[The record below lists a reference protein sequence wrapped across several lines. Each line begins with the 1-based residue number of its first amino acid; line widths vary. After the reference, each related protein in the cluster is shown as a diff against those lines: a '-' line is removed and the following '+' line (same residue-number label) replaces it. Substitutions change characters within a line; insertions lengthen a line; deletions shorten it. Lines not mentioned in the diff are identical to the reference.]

1 MGLFYWGFP
10 MRYIV
15 LVVLLLLIGLTQ
27 AQEADVLVNYPACD
41 FVLEEGL
48 NFGAVVLDFETRLGC
63 VENLNTSF
71 NVASVPKVFIAAA
84 YYNSYAR
91 GTISVATRIQF
102 TRNYWMGGQTD
113 CLTESRI
120 GESFTYQ
127 ELVEFMINCSDNA
140 ATWMLM
146 DSLGWGRVNE
156 YVQSLGIEGIG
167 EIIPYS
173 QVDRLKLIFL
183 DERWADV
190 PLAEASRFY
199 RRGFTEGLSNYF
211 TIIPNRPSREDF
223 ARINER
229 YFNEYSYN
237 TLTPLALATFF
248 SRLREQAISGSPEEQ
263 FVASNIF
270 FVMLYTQRL
279 YSAQSFQ
286 GSILVGGKNGFDR
299 GLLAEVNILFDDLD
313 SRIPSGIVLLFSQ
326 YESLIGDNGAL
337 PTIERSRLNDYFF
350 QLSPQVREILYP
362 NYQVPPVERSFSLTA
377 YFNEQSAIQVCWNPF
392 FNSDFDSTLVPI
404 VSSCFSSLTP
414 RISYPADENLAMGLI
429 LNNLNYEDTRFVFIY
444 TAPDSRQFSYQMDRR
459 SVNNS
464 AIYWFHP
471 LDMAGQWKIDIY
483 MNLRHVYSETIL
495 AQR

>member
-1 MGLFYWGFP
+1 
-10 MRYIV
+10 MRYTV
-15 LVVLLLLIGLTQ
+15 LFVLLLIGVTQ
-27 AQEADVLVNYPACD
+27 AQEADFLENYPDCGFEAED
-41 FVLEEGL
+41 GL
-48 NFGAVVLDFETRLGC
+48 NFGAVLLDFETLLGC
-63 VENLNTSF
+63 VENLNASF
-71 NVASVPKVFIAAA
+71 NAASVPKVFIAAA
-84 YYNSYAR
+84 YYNFLAS
-91 GTISVATRIQF
+91 GSISPATRLQF
-102 TRNYWMGGQTD
+102 TRNYWMAGQTD

-120 GESFTYQ
+120 GESFSYQ
-127 ELVEFMINCSDNA
+127 ELIEFMINCSDNA
-140 ATWMLM
+140 ATWILM
-146 DSLGWGRVNE
+146 DSLGSGRVNA

-173 QVDRLKLIFL
+173 HVDRLKLIFL

-211 TIIPNRPSREDF
+211 SVIPTRPSREDF

-229 YFNEYSYN
+229 YFTEYSYN

-248 SRLREQAISGSPEEQ
+248 SRLREQALSGTAEEQ
-263 FVASNIF
+263 FVANNLF

-279 YSAQSFQ
+279 YSAQSLQ
-286 GSILVGGKNGFDR
+286 GTILVGSKNGFDR
-299 GLLAEVNILFDDLD
+299 GLLAEVNVLFNELG

-350 QLSPQVREILYP
+350 QLSPQIREILYP
-362 NYQVPPVERSFSLTA
+362 NFQVPPVERSFSLTT
-377 YFNEQSAIQVCWNPF
+377 YLNEQSAIQVCWNPF
-392 FNSDFDSTLVPI
+392 FNSDFDSALVPI
-404 VSSCFSSLTP
+404 VSNCFGSLTP

-444 TAPDSRQFSYQMDRR
+444 TSPDARQFSYQMDR
-459 SVNNS
+459 SNVNNS

-471 LDMAGQWKIDIY
+471 LDMAGQWTVDIY
-483 MNLRHVYSETIL
+483 MNLRHVYSESIL

>member
-1 MGLFYWGFP
+1 
-10 MRYIV
+10 
-15 LVVLLLLIGLTQ
+15 
-27 AQEADVLVNYPACD
+27 
-41 FVLEEGL
+41 
-48 NFGAVVLDFETRLGC
+48 
-63 VENLNTSF
+63 
-71 NVASVPKVFIAAA
+71 
-84 YYNSYAR
+84 
-91 GTISVATRIQF
+91 
-102 TRNYWMGGQTD
+102 
-113 CLTESRI
+113 
-120 GESFTYQ
+120 
-127 ELVEFMINCSDNA
+127 
-140 ATWMLM
+140 
-146 DSLGWGRVNE
+146 
-156 YVQSLGIEGIG
+156 
-167 EIIPYS
+167 
-173 QVDRLKLIFL
+173 
-183 DERWADV
+183 
-190 PLAEASRFY
+190 
-199 RRGFTEGLSNYF
+199 
-211 TIIPNRPSREDF
+211 
-223 ARINER
+223 
-229 YFNEYSYN
+229 
-237 TLTPLALATFF
+237 
-248 SRLREQAISGSPEEQ
+248 
-263 FVASNIF
+263 
-270 FVMLYTQRL
+270 
-279 YSAQSFQ
+279 
-286 GSILVGGKNGFDR
+286 
-299 GLLAEVNILFDDLD
+299 
-313 SRIPSGIVLLFSQ
+313 LLFSQ